1 MTCFAAGA
9 AHYGWAVNV
18 SPAVA
23 DGAVE
28 FVGVADGSVE
38 LVGVVRLAAEHL
50 RRLVFDFVG

>member
-9 AHYGWAVNV
+9 AHGWAVNV
-18 SPAVA
+18 SSAVA

-28 FVGVADGSVE
+28 FAGVADGSVE
-38 LVGVVRLAAEHL
+38 LVGVVRLAVERL